1 MLVFDWVVVVASGF
15 STVSPA
21 LAEIDALSELTVVAG
36 VEVVRGRVLIVCLV
50 LGGSTTV
57 EGFVCLVSGEIAV
70 VVSCPEF
77 TVVEVVEVL
86 TAGVEVCKVVVLMV
100 FPLTLAFSAML
111 VVDCVVVV
119 ASGFSRISPATAEI
133 VAFSEL
139 TVVAGVEAVS
149 GPVLV
154 V

>member
-70 VVSCPEF
+70 VVSFTEF
-77 TVVEVVEVL
+77 TIVEVVVCVVFGLTMAIVEGVEVVVVDVVEVL
-86 TAGVEVCKVVVLMV
+86 EVVLVML
-100 FPLTLAFSAML
+100 PGAITTGPSATCGF
-111 VVDCVVVV
+111 VVAGLVVVV
-119 ASGFSRISPATAEI
+119 
-133 VAFSEL
+133 
-139 TVVAGVEAVS
+139 
-149 GPVLV
+149 
-154 V
+154 